1 MASSSDLRTAY
12 LAGGCFWGVSEFF
25 SRIPGVV
32 SATTGYANS
41 KMETPSYKQVKA
53 QEADAA
59 ETVEI
64 KYDPKAITLE
74 ELLHA
79 FFLII
84 DPFSVNRQG
93 EDSGR
98 SYRTGAYYQNK
109 EDEAVMRKAF
119 KEAEE
124 RLGRK
129 IAVECLPLE
138 NFYKAEE
145 YHQDYLKKNPGGY
158 CHVDFAKLKIFRDE
172 LEKEGRHFEN
182 WQI

>member
-1 MASSSDLRTAY
+1 MADQNGLRTAY

-25 SRIPGVV
+25 SRIPGVASTV
-32 SATTGYANS
+32 TGYANS
-41 KMETPSYKQVKA
+41 RIDNPSYKQVKA

-59 ETVEI
+59 ETVEV
-64 KYDPKAITLE
+64 KYDPQVITLE

-93 EDSGR
+93 LDSGR
-98 SYRTGAYYQNK
+98 SYRTGAYYTNN
-109 EDEAVMRKAF
+109 EDKAVISKAF
-119 KEAEE
+119 HEAEQ

-129 IAVECLPLE
+129 IAVECLPLA
-138 NFYKAEE
+138 NFYRAEE

-158 CHVDFAKLKIFRDE
+158 CHVDFGKLKIFRDE
-172 LEKEGRHFEN
+172 LLKEGRHFED